1 MVARQV
7 ELLAGVADEVLLV
20 GEHPGRT
27 DTGGVAAHPDRVTGL
42 GPIGGLYTALE
53 VARGDLV
60 LVVACDLPFL
70 EVALLERLYTLAE
83 SADASWVHTDR
94 GIEPLVACYQRRLR
108 RQVRA
113 AIDAGRLK
121 LADLATELTVAEIDE
136 TELARY
142 GDPARLL
149 ANVNTPDDYER
160 IQ

>member
-27 DTGGVAAHPDRVTGL
+27 ETGGVAAYPDRVTGL

-136 TELARY
+136 TELAHY